1 MIVKTGSSYVVK
13 SEDGKRTL
21 SKKYKS
27 KKAAV
32 QRLREIEYFKAH
44 KGG

>member
-1 MIVKTGSSYVVK
+1 MIVKQGGGYVVK

-32 QRLREIEYFKAH
+32 DRLRAIEYFKNRD
-44 KGG
+44 K